1 MARGSIW
8 MIVIR
13 GTSRRLLATMRSMS
27 GKVVIAVLCIA
38 RAFRARAGLL
48 VGGCERQWGGF
59 RKDCVCWSVRGPS
72 PAVSMAREVRIRCLI
87 ILTPLRIA
95 LAMLR

>member
-1 MARGSIW
+1 
-8 MIVIR
+8 MITIR
-13 GTSRRLLATMRSMS
+13 DTNGRILATMSSMA
-27 GKVVIAVLCIA
+27 GMAVMAVLCLH
-38 RAFRARAGLL
+38 RARAGLL

-59 RKDCVCWSVRGPS
+59 RNDCVCWSVRGPS